1 VESANWR
8 RIALLM
14 CADKQSA
21 SVERLLNAHVLPYN
35 TMKVYNDIDP
45 PLAKENE
52 KLRCTLGNRKL

>member
-1 VESANWR
+1 
-8 RIALLM
+8 M